1 MQGVGSN
8 FRFPPNRCVR
18 CAGVGVGVNASVAL
32 LAKTARFVLRISTEI
47 EENNTDIHSSLSSFP
62 AHICPMSTSVLLS
75 FALFY
80 KSTVGFHPPFFCFHA
95 FFFWCTHA
103 VDALHKHMLS
113 MFWWHWLN
121 SAVCSIQTG
130 GRINARTF
138 ASTRAARKERLYIFF
153 LPDGFFSTSVDA
165 AVEEWN
171 KDNGHR
177 KNKKFPRQPKKQQG
191 RLSL

>member
-153 LPDGFFSTSVDA
+153 LPDGFFPLPLTLPLKRGTRIMGT
-165 AVEEWN
+165 EIN
-171 KDNGHR
+171 KT
-177 KNKKFPRQPKKQQG
+177 FLRQPNKTA
-191 RLSL
+191 RTA